1 MKKVVDINLGGQKF
15 TIDEDAYQ
23 DLENYLNSINKH
35 FATSSGF
42 EDIIYDIENRIAELL
57 VEDSKGSNNI
67 ITLSKVHEIK
77 KTMGTPNDF
86 GAEESASQSD
96 SHSLNKRL
104 FRDKED
110 SYIAGVASGLSAYY
124 GFNSPTLFR
133 ALFAVM
139 AFTGIGVLPYIIL
152 WIVIPEAKTASDR
165 LSMYGEDI
173 NIDSIA
179 NAVEESLLDIKDTLG
194 DIHKNFKKKMM

>member
-23 DLENYLNSINKH
+23 DLDKYLNSINKH

-57 VEDSKGSNNI
+57 MEEESKGSNI
-67 ITLSKVHEIK
+67 ITLNKVLEIK

-86 GAEESASQSD
+86 GAEESEHESPT
-96 SHSLNKRL
+96 HSINKRL

-110 SYIAGVASGLSAYY
+110 SMVAGVAAGLSAYY
-124 GFNSPTLFR
+124 GFSSPTIFR
-133 ALFAVM
+133 ALFALM
-139 AFTGIGVLPYIIL
+139 AFTGVGLLPYVIL

-179 NAVEESLLDIKDTLG
+179 NAVEESLIDIKDTLG
-194 DIHKNFKKKMM
+194 DIHKNFKRKMM